1 MSSKSIV
8 LDQDVVVTQLQ
19 GKVYLVA
26 ADGSQTLLSEGD
38 VLPKDA
44 VLLAPE
50 GASFQGGETTFTLS
64 PSNTPESE
72 EPQLA
77 QQGQGDVPDDIAAL
91 QQAILAGTDPTQ
103 AFEASAAGGAPAAG
117 NVGGVA
123 GASGNGG
130 FITIDRTGDATISTA
145 GFDSANPDDPAPLA
159 EAQDDEDELLD
170 LTAPTITVSAPDN
183 TNDSTPTITGTTN
196 ATPGSTVTL
205 VVTDANG
212 NQQTLITTV
221 NPDGSFSVD
230 VETPLP
236 DGGYDVTASVTD
248 PAGNTGTATDDGSV
262 DSTAPSVTVTAPDN
276 TNDSTPT
283 ITGTT
288 NATPG
293 STVTLVVTDANG
305 NQQTLTATVQPDGSY
320 SSDVV
325 TPLPDGGYEVT
336 ASVTDPAGN
345 TGTAADDGSVD
356 TNANITVSL
365 DDVNAANVADAPIS
379 GTSDVG
385 PGRTVTLVITD
396 AKGDKVTVT
405 AVTDANGNYST
416 KADLS
421 GLVDGNLTVEA
432 SVTDAAGNSA
442 DARDDTTL
450 LDTTAPEA
458 SITLDADITPD
469 DVINAAEAGQQIPV
483 TGRVGGD
490 VQVGDTVTLTV
501 NGKTFTGQVLVDKT
515 FSIKVPGADLVA
527 DGDKVIDASVTT
539 TDAAGNSATATGS
552 EGYSVDTQGPSVAV
566 NIVDSQLT
574 VGETSDVTFTFSE
587 KVTGFDL
594 SDLDVVGGT
603 VSNLTSSDGGKTWS
617 ATFTPTPGFEGTASV
632 TVKPES
638 YTDLAGNKGTGGS
651 DSADTDTQG
660 PSVAV
665 NIVDSQIIAGET
677 SDVTF
682 TFSEQVT
689 GFDLSDLDVVGGTVT
704 GLTTSDGGKTW
715 SATFTPDANFTGTAS
730 VTVKPES
737 YT

>member
-64 PSNTPESE
+64 PSNTPDSE

-77 QQGQGDVPDDIAAL
+77 RQGDVPDDIAAL

-145 GFDSANPDDPAPLA
+145 GFDSANPDDTAPLA
-159 EAQDDEDELLD
+159 EAQDEEDELFD

-183 TNDSTPTITGTTN
+183 VNDSTPTLTGTTD
-196 ATPGSTVTL
+196 AAPGSTVTL
-205 VVTDANG
+205 VVTDVNG

-230 VETPLP
+230 VGTPLP
-236 DGGYDVTASVTD
+236 DGSYDVTASVTD

-262 DSTAPSVTVTAPDN
+262 DTTAPSVTVTAPDN

-288 NATPG
+288 NAAPG
-293 STVTLVVTDANG
+293 STVTLVVTDVNG
-305 NQQTLTATVQPDGSY
+305 NQQTLTATVQPDGTY
-320 SSDVV
+320 SSNVV

-356 TNANITVSL
+356 TTANITVSL
-365 DDVNAANVADAPIS
+365 DDVNGANVADAPIS

-385 PGRTVTLVITD
+385 ANRTVTLVITD
-396 AKGDKVTVT
+396 ANGDKVTVT
-405 AVTDANGNYST
+405 AVTDTDGNYRT
-416 KADLS
+416 TADLS
-421 GLVDGNLTVEA
+421 GLADGNLTVVA
-432 SVTDAAGNSA
+432 SVTDAAGNPASA
-442 DARDDTTL
+442 TDDTSL
-450 LDTTAPEA
+450 LDTQAPEA
-458 SITLDADITPD
+458 RITLDADITPD

-483 TGRVGGD
+483 SGTVTGEFNE
-490 VQVGDTVTLTV
+490 GDTVTLTV
-501 NGKTFTGQVLVDKT
+501 NGKPFTGPVD
-515 FSIKVPGADLVA
+515 ADGRFTILVA
-527 DGDKVIDASVTT
+527 GSDLAADGNKTIDASVTS
-539 TDAAGNSATATGS
+539 TDTAGNSATATDS
-552 EGYSVDTQGPSVAV
+552 EGYSVDTTAPTVVV
-566 NIVDSQLT
+566 NLVDDKLT
-574 VGETSDVTFTFSE
+574 VGETSPVTFTFSE
-587 KVTGFDL
+587 KVQ
-594 SDLDVVGGT
+594 
-603 VSNLTSSDGGKTWS
+603 
-617 ATFTPTPGFEGTASV
+617 GFE
-632 TVKPES
+632 
-638 YTDLAGNKGTGGS
+638 
-651 DSADTDTQG
+651 
-660 PSVAV
+660 
-665 NIVDSQIIAGET
+665 
-677 SDVTF
+677 
-682 TFSEQVT
+682 
-689 GFDLSDLDVVGGTVT
+689 LSDLDVVGGTVT

-715 SATFTPDANFTGTAS
+715 SATFTPDANFEGTAS
-730 VTVKPES
+730 VAVKAQS
-737 YT
+737 YTDLAGNKGTGGSDSAATDTQATGAPTVVITEDVNNDGTISNTEISGKVDVEVSLPGDAKAGD